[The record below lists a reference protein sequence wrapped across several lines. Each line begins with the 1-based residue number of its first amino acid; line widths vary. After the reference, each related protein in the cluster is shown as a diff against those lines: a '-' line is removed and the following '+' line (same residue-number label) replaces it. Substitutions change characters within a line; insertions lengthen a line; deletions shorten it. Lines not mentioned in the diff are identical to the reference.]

1 MHAASIDAPQSI
13 VWIVGIALAMIAGD
27 ALAL

>member
-1 MHAASIDAPQSI
+1 MHAASIDASQAKI
-13 VWIVGIALAMIAGD
+13 WIIGITLAIIAGD